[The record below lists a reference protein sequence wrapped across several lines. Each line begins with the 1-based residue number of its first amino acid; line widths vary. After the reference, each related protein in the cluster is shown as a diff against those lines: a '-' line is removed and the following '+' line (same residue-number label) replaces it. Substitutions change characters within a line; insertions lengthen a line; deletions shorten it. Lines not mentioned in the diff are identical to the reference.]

1 MVNWKAA
8 EPPVKHFYCHNA
20 EDKEALMELLDI
32 IVDGS
37 FRRGSNV
44 LKGLAFA
51 PG

>member
-1 MVNWKAA
+1 
-8 EPPVKHFYCHNA
+8 
-20 EDKEALMELLDI
+20 MELLDI